1 MCTFTL
7 NIAYYTP
14 LFVLCTVCIGLNDWS
29 RKFGYLDSK
38 PAYAIPKGATLQE
51 LHLRIVIHKDIPMLY
66 LCGAMH
72 HILLHLDPDYPFQ
85 TPTVTDS
92 ALMDTKYSDLADS
105 NTTATEHDRQLNPV
119 HTYPFEEY
127 KATSKRQPWHDKKY
141 MGSDCKAVQNLPPGS
156 HVLSLSTNASHP
168 EHESSLTHVIMWTV

>member
-1 MCTFTL
+1 MYLAFTD
-7 NIAYYTP
+7 A
-14 LFVLCTVCIGLNDWS
+14 S

-38 PAYAIPKGATLQE
+38 PAYSIPKGATLQE
-51 LHLRIVIHKDIPMLY
+51 LHLRIVIHKDIPVLY

-72 HILLHLDPDYPFQ
+72 HILLHLDADYPFQ
-85 TPTVTDS
+85 TPTVTDPARMS
-92 ALMDTKYSDLADS
+92 RQYSDLADS
-105 NTTATEHDRQLNPV
+105 NATATEHDRQLNPV

-156 HVLSLSTNASHP
+156 HVLSLSTDAAHP
-168 EHESSLTHVIMWTV
+168 EHESILTHVVMWMK